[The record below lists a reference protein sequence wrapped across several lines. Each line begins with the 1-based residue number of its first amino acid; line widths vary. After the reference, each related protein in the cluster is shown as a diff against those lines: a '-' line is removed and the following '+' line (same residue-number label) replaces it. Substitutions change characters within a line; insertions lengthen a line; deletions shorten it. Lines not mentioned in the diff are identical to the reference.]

1 MRAEASRKS
10 LTLVELAVGDGITEP
25 RPARLREASSAPA
38 RPAPSR
44 EAARAAMGEDDVV
57 RRTIPAPADETFTLL
72 TDLRGHH
79 RWIPLTTTDA
89 PPPPARPGDALI
101 ALTAGIFPD
110 RMQVEEVRPPSDD
123 GAPGVLVVRKLGP
136 VLLGRVEITVEP
148 VGPDAC
154 TVDWREDVWLRGPL
168 PRQLTRLPLTPP
180 LEAMTA
186 LALRRVE
193 RQIAERAR

>member
-1 MRAEASRKS
+1 
-10 LTLVELAVGDGITEP
+10 
-25 RPARLREASSAPA
+25 
-38 RPAPSR
+38 
-44 EAARAAMGEDDVV
+44 MGEDDGV

-101 ALTAGIFPD
+101 ALTAGVFPD
-110 RMQVEEVRPPSDD
+110 HMRVDEIRPPSDD
-123 GAPGVLVVRKLGP
+123 DGGRGVLVVRKLGP
-136 VLLGRVEITVEP
+136 VLLGRVEITVEAL
-148 VGPDAC
+148 GPDAC

-168 PRQLTRLPLTPP
+168 PRRLTSLLLAPS
-180 LEAMTA
+180 LETMTA

-193 RQIAERAR
+193 RHLSERVR